1 MNQRFDYEKIDVVE
15 FLRSLG
21 VRNVKDLG
29 LEVSYSCPFDGHS
42 RDDNHPSASMTKTT
56 VLKNDGT
63 EYPPTT
69 FNCFTCGRAGTAVSF
84 LAEYEGVSILTA
96 RRLIKEKFGMAFRE
110 PKDTL
115 LAEIDTVLAKTDG
128 KTIVP
133 PMQPEIDPKELS
145 IRKLEWVNW
154 SRSQGI
160 PPPVTYMLDR
170 GFSPEILD
178 EFQIGWD
185 DVSQRLSIPVFDEM
199 DRLIGFK
206 GRRWDNDQ
214 TGEYNPKYLV
224 LGGAKYN
231 FDTYDV
237 SRVLFALSRAKKCI
251 QTYNR
256 MIVVEGE
263 LNAIS
268 MHQKGFKNTVG
279 ISGQYLSPYQREL
292 IAAVSDEVTL
302 YFDEQ
307 EKAYRAAEEL
317 SRHIMR
323 VKVVPPHDTD
333 AADTDA
339 KDIELLLYGSAS
351 PYVLEF
357 NKTP

>member
-21 VRNVKDLG
+21 VRNVKDMG

-42 RDDNHPSASMTKTT
+42 RDDNHPSASMSK
-56 VLKNDGT
+56 VSIQRRDADG
-63 EYPPTT
+63 EYPATT
-69 FNCFTCGRAGTAVSF
+69 YNCFTCGRAGTAVTF
-84 LAEYEGVSILTA
+84 LSEFEGVSILTA
-96 RRLIKEKFGMAFRE
+96 RRLLKEKFGMAFRE

-115 LAEIDTVLAKTDG
+115 LAEINAALDRVEGETVELK
-128 KTIVP
+128 
-133 PMQPEIDPKELS
+133 QPEIDKHELMA
-145 IRKLEWVNW
+145 RQLNWKNQVLMEPVLEF
-154 SRSQGI
+154 
-160 PPPVTYMLDR
+160 VTYMIDR

-178 EFQIGWD
+178 DFKIGYDWE
-185 DVSQRLSIPVFDEM
+185 SNRIAIPVHDEYN
-199 DRLIGFK
+199 RLIGFK

-224 LGGAKYN
+224 LGGARYG
-231 FDTYDV
+231 FETYDV
-237 SRVLFALSRAKKCI
+237 SKVLFALPHAHKCI
-251 QTYNR
+251 TTYNR

-268 MHQKGFKNTVG
+268 MHQKNFKNTVG

-292 IAAVSDEVTL
+292 ISSLADEVIL

-317 SRHIMR
+317 SRYIMR
-323 VKVVPPHDTD
+323 VKVAPPHDTD
-333 AADTDA
+333 AADTSA
-339 KDIELLLYGSAS
+339 RDIELLLYGSAS
-351 PYVLEF
+351 PFVLEF